1 LAERGDLKRPKA
13 SASPEEAVLEMLRAG
28 YRGRD
33 VAKVMSAYAEDV
45 ESTIANHNNPPS
57 RPLVLRGR
65 PALQRMVED
74 ICSREM
80 SHEIVHAV
88 VGEGSIAY
96 RVNCRYPDGCNVVAV
111 YLVTVKDGRIVSE
124 FSVDCWDE

>member
-1 LAERGDLKRPKA
+1 MAERGDLKRPKA
-13 SASPEEAVLEMLRAG
+13 RVSPEEAVLEALRAG
-28 YRGRD
+28 YRERNP
-33 VAKVMSAYAEDV
+33 AKVMGVYAEDI
-45 ESTIANHNNPPS
+45 ESTIVNRNNPPS

-80 SHEIVHAV
+80 SHEIVHPV
-88 VGEGSIAY
+88 VGEGSISY

-111 YLVTVKDGRIVSE
+111 YLTTVKDGRIVSE